1 MVYRSV
7 SKVKCFLLQFM
18 IESAFEH
25 NPRAMSTVE
34 PETKVS
40 FNEFQKNI
48 KEQLKKQYDTK
59 RSN

>member
-1 MVYRSV
+1 
-7 SKVKCFLLQFM
+7 M
-18 IESAFEH
+18 IESPFEH

-48 KEQLKKQYDTK
+48 KDQLKKQYDTK